1 MKRVHGCLLLS
12 LVGALALGCAT
23 GGNTSTGRTDSGPD
37 EVDGGTGNMDS
48 EVPLDTSMPPDTSM
62 PDVEGPPVDVGVDS
76 GGGCGGAPPLS
87 LMSSQLPRCSAATT
101 ACVEGC
107 STGAC
112 QSACFEAD
120 DTPPL
125 NLDGRIVGCLDCL
138 NIQNTACAVDA
149 GCQAEWDAFRCCEAD
164 CLDLACAGAC
174 QNTHRAALNA
184 CYQEFGRSCQPA
196 VMECFTE

>member
-1 MKRVHGCLLLS
+1 MRVHCCPLI
-12 LVGALALGCAT
+12 LVWVLALGCAA
-23 GGNTSTGRTDSGPD
+23 GGNTTTGRTDSGPG
-37 EVDGGTGNMDS
+37 EMDAATNS
-48 EVPLDTSMPPDTSM
+48 DAGVPLDTSMPPDTSM
-62 PDVEGPPVDVGVDS
+62 PDSEVAPPDVGVDS
-76 GGGCGGAPPLS
+76 GGGCGGPPPLN

-101 ACVEGC
+101 ACVEEC

-112 QSACFEAD
+112 QMACLEAD

-125 NLDGRIVGCLDCL
+125 NIEGRIISCLDCL
-138 NIQNTACAVDA
+138 NIQNTACAVA
-149 GCQAEWDAFRCCEAD
+149 EGCQAEWDAFRCCEAD

>member
-1 MKRVHGCLLLS
+1 MKRSPWNTLRIVACVLTI
-12 LVGALALGCAT
+12 GCAT
-23 GGNTSTGRTDSGPD
+23 GGNTPTGRTDSGPG
-37 EVDGGTGNMDS
+37 EVDAATN
-48 EVPLDTSMPPDTSM
+48 LDTAAPMDTSVEDTSM
-62 PDVEGPPVDVGVDS
+62 PDTSAMPPDVGVDS
-76 GGGCGGAPPLS
+76 GGGCGGPPPLN
-87 LMSSQLPRCSAATT
+87 LTGSQLPRCSAATT

-112 QSACFEAD
+112 QTACFEAD

-125 NLDGRIVGCLDCL
+125 NIDGRIIDCLGCL
-138 NIQNTACAVDA
+138 NIQNTACAVA
-149 GCQAEWDAFRCCEAD
+149 EGCQAEWDAFRCCEEG
-164 CLDLACAGAC
+164 CVDLACAGEC